1 MFSFYSSSLR
11 RRQFSYQASMDSNDI
26 SDLHNRNHGNYMMS
40 RYNDVDSIPD
50 DVGKILLMTQFYHKS
65 GTTH

>member
-1 MFSFYSSSLR
+1 
-11 RRQFSYQASMDSNDI
+11 MDSNDI

-50 DVGKILLMTQFYHKS
+50 DVGKTSFDDTIF
-65 GTTH
+65 TTTLEQLTNDLKTK